1 MWNMLFLWCKRWKDN
16 KHENELTCS
25 CRLFRLGSLASCS
38 RNIGSTYRL
47 NSGIP
52 DQVHE
57 KIREVD
63 HTHCFNKW
71 NFFFRD
77 SFTALYNSW
86 VTSHVTSWEGQVHVA
101 TMLASFLLAG
111 SETSVTNYV
120 RSQLD
125 VTKRNYFGVF
135 SDIWVETNNI
145 QLPSKIGTTSG
156 EIERLQSL
164 QYPCPAEVTGKEVGT
179 PCMIIMVYRTLGVLR
194 RSILCRVGSHTCR
207 SCKVFNFLLFEIS
220 LCAL

>member
-1 MWNMLFLWCKRWKDN
+1 MWNMLFLWSKWWKDN
-16 KHENELTCS
+16 KHENKLTVAVEQ
-25 CRLFRLGSLASCS
+25 LFRLGSLASCS

-52 DQVHE
+52 DQIQE
-57 KIREVD
+57 KIRGEVD

-77 SFTALYNSW
+77 SFTALSNSW
-86 VTSHVTSWEGQVHVA
+86 VTAHATSWEGQVHVA
-101 TMLASFLLAG
+101 AMLASFLPAG

-125 VTKRNYFGVF
+125 VTKRNYFGALQRYM
-135 SDIWVETNNI
+135 SGNEQNSTPIK
-145 QLPSKIGTTSG
+145 LGTTTG

-164 QYPCPAEVTGKEVGT
+164 QYPCPAEVTWKEVGT
-179 PCMIIMVYRTLGVLR
+179 PCMIIMVYRTFGVLR
-194 RSILCRVGSHTCR
+194 RSILCRVG
-207 SCKVFNFLLFEIS
+207 
-220 LCAL
+220 